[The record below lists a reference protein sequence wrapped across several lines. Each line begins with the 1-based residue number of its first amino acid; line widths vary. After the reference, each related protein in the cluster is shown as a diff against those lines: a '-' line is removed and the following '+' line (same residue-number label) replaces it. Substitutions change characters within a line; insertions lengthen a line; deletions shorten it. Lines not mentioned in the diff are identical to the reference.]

1 MPFDVKDP
9 RAGLGSMKVLGGVR
23 TDEYAAA
30 EYGRFYETEPDET
43 TPQTKT
49 WYFRG
54 QNFIVAYTEASV
66 GAEFSREEQPDE
78 YVLLLPDQAASVEIT
93 TEDGTEKVAGYSIS
107 FLPPGK
113 SGIRLLAGGRFVR
126 LFTVRSEDLV
136 KKCAN
141 AKSYETA
148 HPNVALLESWPEPVG
163 GYRLHTYSMDVP
175 SEEGRFGRIWRC
187 STFMVNYFYYQVGPR
202 DATKMSPHSHDDF
215 EQCSLVLE
223 GEFTHHVR
231 YPWGINMNNW
241 RNDEH
246 EYCGTP
252 SVAVL
257 PPPAIHTT
265 RAIGE
270 RNNQLVDIFCPSR
283 FDFSEKPGWVLN
295 ADDYPMPSKK

>member
-9 RAGLGSMKVLGGVR
+9 RAGLGSMKVSGVGAY
-23 TDEYAAA
+23 DYATA
-30 EYGRFYETEPDET
+30 EYGKFYETEPDET
-43 TPQTKT
+43 ASEANT

-54 QNFIVAYTEASV
+54 QNFVVAYTEGLA
-66 GAEFSREEQPDE
+66 GAEFSRGEQPDE
-78 YVLLLPDQAASVEIT
+78 YVLLLPDQAVSVEIAT
-93 TEDGTEKVAGYSIS
+93 KEGTEKVGGYSIS

-113 SGIRLLAGGRFVR
+113 TSIRLLAGGRFIR

-136 KKCAN
+136 KRCAN
-141 AKSYETA
+141 VKSYDRA
-148 HPNVALLESWPEPVG
+148 HPNVALLENWPEPVG
-163 GYRLHTYSMDVP
+163 GCRLHTYSMDVP
-175 SEEGRFGRIWRC
+175 REEGRFGRIWRC

-223 GEFTHHVR
+223 GEYTHHVR

-241 RNDEH
+241 QDDEH
-246 EYCGTP
+246 EYCGAP

-270 RNNQLVDIFCPSR
+270 ANNQLVDIFCPPR
-283 FDFSEKPGWVLN
+283 IDFSEKPGWVLN
-295 ADDYPMPSKK
+295 AEDYPMPTKK